1 MKLAKT
7 LHISHAERLRD
18 ELESLLDSDANIRLD
33 ISDVETVD
41 TASLQILCALKTSL
55 LASKGEIEWL
65 GTSPALLAAAQRLGV
80 QEFLDL
86 RQND

>member
-7 LHISHAERLRD
+7 LHISHAEQLRD
-18 ELESLLDSDANIRLD
+18 ELESLFDSDAKIRLD
-33 ISDVETVD
+33 MSAIEAVD
-41 TASLQILCALKTSL
+41 TASIQILCALKKSL